1 MGESVMINALT
12 ERRNEFMDENKEWDI
27 EDLLK
32 ESYEDIPKPESPEP
46 VWATK
51 QTTSNRF
58 TMSKKTYYFLLAVFA
73 CVFLFSAVYLIGY
86 YVETQSAENIYNDL
100 ADLYYQSGGAM
111 NPTLP
116 NGVQETTP
124 DGAEPVIL
132 PELLPIYERNNDL
145 VGYLK
150 IDDKMLYPV
159 MQSPG
164 DSDFYLD
171 HDFNRNESI
180 SGCPYVPASCD
191 VFEPSDNVV
200 IYGHNMRSGGIF
212 NHLLKYRTKE
222 YWQEHQTFQFDT
234 LYERHTY
241 QIFAVFKT
249 AGKQHTEDGD
259 IWGFPYHRMNDF
271 DTAEEF
277 DQFIADVKGAAF
289 AEGGYQGQSP
299 YDTGIAPKY
308 GDKLL
313 CLSTCE
319 YTVKDPDGTIN
330 GRWVVMAVRI
340 D

>member
-1 MGESVMINALT
+1 
-12 ERRNEFMDENKEWDI
+12 MDENMEWNI

-46 VWATK
+46 VWQKRETGP
-51 QTTSNRF
+51 NRF
-58 TMSKKTYYFLLAVFA
+58 LMSKKTYYSLMAVFIGVFLL
-73 CVFLFSAVYLIGY
+73 SAVYLIGY
-86 YVETQSAENIYNDL
+86 YSETQSAENIYDDL
-100 ADLYYQSGGAM
+100 ADLYYQSGGATV
-111 NPTLP
+111 PTLP
-116 NGVQETTP
+116 DGAQSTTP
-124 DGAEPVIL
+124 ENAEPVIL
-132 PELLPIYERNNDL
+132 PELRPIYERNNDL

-150 IDDKMLYPV
+150 IDDKLMYPV
-159 MQSPG
+159 MQSPEDG
-164 DSDFYLD
+164 DFYLS
-171 HDFNRNESI
+171 HDFNGNESI
-180 SGCPYVPASCD
+180 SGCPYVPTSCD

-212 NHLLKYRTKE
+212 NYLLKYRTKE

-249 AGKQHTEDGD
+249 AGKQYTEDD
-259 IWGFPYHRMNDF
+259 EIWGYPYHRMNDF
-271 DTAEEF
+271 DSREEF
-277 DQFIADVKGAAF
+277 DQFIAEVKGTAF
-289 AEGGYQGQSP
+289 TKEGGYQGQSP
-299 YDTGIAPKY
+299 YDTGITPQY

-319 YTVKDPDGTIN
+319 YTMRDPDGTIN